1 MTNAWQI
8 AIINEKVYTL
18 TVNKNFG
25 SAAHPNFTIQS
36 PAPILSH
43 AYI

>member
-1 MTNAWQI
+1 
-8 AIINEKVYTL
+8 VYTL